1 MEEKN
6 YPNYF
11 IAGDGASR
19 RAQSKY
25 IEYVKWDL
33 ILMVCSAL
41 ICIYNYETKDAKLI
55 VYALSGLMLL
65 SAMFIS
71 IILKYKK
78 YEDVW
83 YRGRALAE
91 SCKTLTWR
99 FITCSEY
106 FEYDVVANEADSRF
120 IDRIREIN
128 NEFNDLHDELR
139 ASEIAMP
146 IITKEMKRI
155 RLLSLNDRKSY
166 YLSERIQNQIDWY
179 SSKADNNKSKY
190 ENWFLLVII
199 FQFLAILSIGYLIFR
214 PMSNFNLVGLFST
227 VSASGFS
234 WLQLKKYQE
243 NKQAYTTATSEL
255 NLIKAEANM
264 QVTEQQFSKFVL
276 DSENAMSR
284 EHTMWLAQ
292 KRR

>member
-1 MEEKN
+1 MEDKN
-6 YPNYF
+6 YPNFF

-19 RAQSKY
+19 RAQFKY
-25 IEYVKWDL
+25 INFVKWDL
-33 ILMVCSAL
+33 VLMVFSAL
-41 ICIYNYETKDAKLI
+41 ICVYNYEKVDSKLI
-55 VYALSGLMLL
+55 VYILSGLMLL
-65 SAMFIS
+65 VALFIS

-106 FEYDVVANEADSRF
+106 FEYDVVSNEADSRF
-120 IDRIREIN
+120 VDRIREIN
-128 NEFNDLHDELR
+128 NEFNDIHPELY
-139 ASEIAMP
+139 ASEIALP
-146 IITKEMKRI
+146 IITNEMRRI
-155 RLLSLNDRKSY
+155 RLLSLTDRKAY
-166 YLSERIQNQIDWY
+166 YLNERIQNQIDWY
-179 SSKADNNKSKY
+179 SSKADNNKEKY
-190 ENWFLLVII
+190 ENWFLLVIV
-199 FQFLAILSIGYLIFR
+199 FQFLAIVSIGYLIFQ

-227 VSASGFS
+227 ISASGFS
-234 WLQLKKYQE
+234 WLQLRKYQE

-255 NLIKAEANM
+255 NLIKTEANL
-264 QVTEQQFSKFVL
+264 QITEQQFSKFVL

>member
-1 MEEKN
+1 
-6 YPNYF
+6 
-11 IAGDGASR
+11 
-19 RAQSKY
+19 
-25 IEYVKWDL
+25 
-33 ILMVCSAL
+33 MVP
-41 ICIYNYETKDAKLI
+41 
-55 VYALSGLMLL
+55 
-65 SAMFIS
+65 
-71 IILKYKK
+71 
-78 YEDVW
+78 
-83 YRGRALAE
+83 
-91 SCKTLTWR
+91 
-99 FITCSEY
+99 
-106 FEYDVVANEADSRF
+106 NEADSRF
-120 IDRIREIN
+120 VERIKEIN

-139 ASEIAMP
+139 ASEIALP
-146 IITKEMKRI
+146 IITNEMRRI

-166 YLSERIQNQIDWY
+166 YLNERIQNQIDWY

-199 FQFLAILSIGYLIFR
+199 FQFLALVSIAYLIFQ
-214 PMSNFNLVGLFST
+214 PMSNFNVVGLFST

-255 NLIKAEANM
+255 NLIKTEANM